1 MSQTTIER
9 QAKTET
15 RGDRFTGKTALVVGG
30 GWGGP
35 DDYAIG
41 IGGAICEIFAREGG
55 KVAVL
60 DILDENA
67 ERTLRP
73 IKKQGGEG
81 FKIVADTAKDADCK
95 RAVDEVVKRYGKI
108 DILINNVGVG
118 TAGAGYDAGSQEAWD
133 RVMDVNFRGQFMM
146 AKEAVP
152 HMPRGGAIVN
162 VGSVF
167 GSTDPISATAYP
179 VSKGAVSYVSTRA
192 LAIEYA
198 PQGIRVN
205 CVTAGYVW
213 NAVTQL
219 VSGRQAP
226 GMSMEAY
233 RKGRADTLNAL
244 ATEGDAWDVARAVA
258 FFASDETRWITG
270 QDLVVDGGYALLSV
284 FEVSPFGRALRQT
297 APAPGR

>member
-1 MSQTTIER
+1 MTLATAPQSHS
-9 QAKTET
+9 AKA
-15 RGDRFTGKTALVVGG
+15 GARFTGKSALVVGG

-41 IGGAICEIFAREGG
+41 IGGAVCEILAREGG

-73 IKKQGGEG
+73 IKKQGGEA
-81 FKIVADTAKDADCK
+81 FKIVADTAKEDDCK

-118 TAGAGYDAGSQEAWD
+118 TAGAGYEPGSMDAWD
-133 RVMDVNFRGQFMM
+133 RVVDINFRGQFLM
-146 AKEAVP
+146 AKHAVP

-167 GSTDPISATAYP
+167 GSTDPISAAGYP

-198 PQGIRVN
+198 PNGIRVN

-213 NAVTQL
+213 NAVTQQ

-226 GMSMEAY
+226 GMTMEEY
-233 RKGRADTLNAL
+233 RKGRAEELNAL
-244 ATEGDAWDVARAVA
+244 ATEGDGWDVANAVA
-258 FFASDETRWITG
+258 FFASDDARWVTG

-284 FEVSPFGRALRQT
+284 FEVSRFGVNLRRT
-297 APAPGR
+297 TPLLNR